1 MKQMTQ
7 WLRFAVVA
15 TSIAAVLTAP
25 AESASADDAKLQAAV
40 KAIGT
45 WKYGGDASHV
55 NYVALEVVKA
65 GRDANK
71 RKAIERFIIAGLSG
85 AKTPE
90 SKDFF
95 CRQLVMVGSE
105 ASAPALA
112 KLLGDKESS
121 HMARYALGRLP
132 GKAADQAL
140 LDALA
145 KVDDDLKIGMV
156 YTLGRRGCKAAVA
169 PAIKLIGSKNEA
181 LAIASL
187 SALSHIDSAKG
198 VAAIAKA
205 RKSGS
210 AKIKLAATDAYLNC
224 AKRSSPAEAAK
235 IYAELMGTNE
245 PVMSRIAALNGLVM
259 STGGTKATA
268 MIITALADKN
278 PRIRQVAIAALRD
291 VSDPGATKAIANEL
305 TRQDEQTRAVLINV
319 LAGRDDKSALP
330 IVVKAAS
337 SSSGLVRTAA
347 IVGLASIGDTSTVGL
362 LAGLAVDSKEPG
374 DRTAAHESLVRLS
387 GKGINAA
394 IAAEIGRGKPAVRV
408 ELVRVL
414 GLRQASNAMPA
425 VVKAA
430 GDKDPAVRV
439 EAMKSLRILAGPEHL
454 PILVNFLTT
463 VKDEKVRTEAQT
475 TVLAATMKMRKD
487 QNPVAA
493 LLAAARKTT
502 SAEVK
507 ISLFKTMGMIGHDAA
522 LNTLRAGVKNKD
534 AGIRDAA
541 IRALAAWPSAAP
553 IKTLAGIAADKSA
566 SQTHRIITLRGY
578 IGTID
583 KQFEL
588 SDTRIMADYAKAVAL
603 ATRLDDKRLVLSKLS
618 GFRSRSALKLAETL
632 ASDSGLKRDAE
643 AAIKKIKALLARP
656 GRVTASH
663 GSDKAKNAIDGNLS
677 TRWDTATPMRGG
689 EWFKIELDADQV
701 IAGIVLDT
709 SGSAADYPRGYE
721 IYVSKGSVGAG
732 QLVAKG
738 KATSPV
744 TKIKFDKPASGGIL
758 KIVQTGRAEGN
769 FWSIHELTIIAK

>member
-1 MKQMTQ
+1 MKQMIQ
-7 WLRFAVVA
+7 WLRFAVVVM
-15 TSIAAVLTAP
+15 SIAAVLTAL
-25 AESASADDAKLQAAV
+25 AKSASADDAKLQAAI
-40 KAIGT
+40 KAAGT
-45 WKYGGDASHV
+45 WTFGGDASHV
-55 NYVALEVVKA
+55 NYIAQEVVQAAKDPEA
-65 GRDANK
+65 
-71 RKAIERFIIAGLSG
+71 RKAIEKLIIAGLPG
-85 AKTPE
+85 AKTAA
-90 SKDFF
+90 SRDFF
-95 CRQLVMVGSE
+95 CRQLVIVGSE

-121 HMARYALGRLP
+121 HMARYALERLP
-132 GKAADQAL
+132 GKAVDQAL

-156 YTLGRRGCKAAVA
+156 YSLGRRGCKAAVG

-187 SALSHIDSAKG
+187 TALSHIDSARG

-224 AKRSSPAEAAK
+224 ANRSSPAGAAK
-235 IYAELMGTNE
+235 IYAELLGANE

-259 STGGTKATA
+259 STGGAKATA
-268 MIITALADKN
+268 LIITAMSDKN
-278 PRIRQVAIAALRD
+278 PKIRQVAVAALRD

-305 TRQDEQTRAVLINV
+305 TKQDEQTQAVLINV

-330 IVVKAAS
+330 IVVKAVKS
-337 SSSGLVRTAA
+337 PSGLVRTAA
-347 IVGLASIGDTSTVGL
+347 IVGLASIGDASTVPL
-362 LAGLAVDSKEPG
+362 LAGLAVDSKETG
-374 DRTAAHESLVRLS
+374 QRTAAHESLVRLG

-394 IAAEIGRGKPAVRV
+394 IAAEIGRSKPAVRV
-408 ELVRVL
+408 ELVRML
-414 GLRQASNAMPA
+414 GLRQASDAMPA

-439 EAMKSLRILAGPEHL
+439 EAMKSLRVLAGPEHL

-463 VKDEKVRTEAQT
+463 VKDEKVRAEAQT

-502 SAEVK
+502 SPEVK
-507 ISLFKTMGMIGHDAA
+507 ISLFRTMGMIGHDAA
-522 LNTLRAGVKNKD
+522 LDTLKAGVKNKD
-534 AGIRDAA
+534 AGIKDAA
-541 IRALAAWPSAAP
+541 IRALVSWPSAAP
-553 IKTLAGIAADKSA
+553 IKTLAGVAADKSA

-578 IGTID
+578 IDMID
-583 KQFEL
+583 KQLEL
-588 SDTRIMADYAKAVAL
+588 SDARIMADYSKAVAL
-603 ATRLDDKRLVLSKLS
+603 ATRLDDKRLILSKLS
-618 GFRSRSALKLAETL
+618 GFRSRTALKLAEKL

-643 AAIKKIKALLARP
+643 AAIKKIKVLLARP

-663 GSDKAKNAIDGNLS
+663 NSVMAKNAIDGNLS
-677 TRWDTATPMRGG
+677 TRWDTNTPMRGG
-689 EWFKIELDADQV
+689 EWFKLELDAYQT
-701 IAGIVLDT
+701 ITGIVLDT
-709 SGSAADYPRGYE
+709 SGSNADYPRGYE
-721 IYVSKGSVGAG
+721 VYVSRGSIGAG

-738 KATSPV
+738 KDTSPV
-744 TKIKFDKPASGGIL
+744 TKITFDKPASGRVL
-758 KIVQTGRAEGN
+758 KIVQTGRSEGY